1 MMIGIKWASAW
12 YNGVMVPGKESCE
25 PLMVYELFT
34 YWMLSMMR
42 SLSYMHQA
50 IIQLCTVQ
58 QHCGKSGFF
67 SLKLA
72 AAALRIGQGSRSSP

>member
-50 IIQLCTVQ
+50 IIQLSVPYSSTVE
-58 QHCGKSGFF
+58 
-67 SLKLA
+67 
-72 AAALRIGQGSRSSP
+72 SPVSFP